1 VFIYNS
7 IQLLIVGKTSE
18 QCKRCKNMAYVTN
31 KDAYEREMSARRMIR
46 NGIRPEL
53 ICNNPETWRI
63 LAEGGE
69 RMHIVT
75 NFEGRYNCTCED
87 YRYHGGVLE
96 CKHINVVKMS
106 QNGYFPTRNTT
117 SIASNPRANGDVV
130 INITIPREALRN
142 LL

>member
-1 VFIYNS
+1 
-7 IQLLIVGKTSE
+7 
-18 QCKRCKNMAYVTN
+18 MAYVTN

-96 CKHINVVKMS
+96 CKHINVVKLNHDYHTARNNMS
-106 QNGYFPTRNTT
+106 FANK
-117 SIASNPRANGDVV
+117 PRATGDVV
-130 INITIPREALRN
+130 INITIPREALQN